1 MSILVNFER
10 AITVG
15 KTVSCSLRFWIA
27 WIPWAAG
34 FSASQAQSPA
44 MARLTL
50 IQPVGARI
58 GSTIEAVA
66 QGTDLEESSG
76 LVFSVPG
83 ITATPKEGNRFAIKV
98 ASNAPLGVCDVRFVG
113 RFGVSNPRAIEITT
127 NPSWSI
133 PATNISPTAVVSLP
147 LDTIADA
154 HVTANAVDHYG
165 VELKQGQRVIAR
177 IVSRELDSKL
187 EPILVFFNAEGR
199 ELMRARHSLLDFTAP
214 SDGNYILKVHD
225 ALYRGG
231 DDYFYRLSFLTSPYV
246 DFAIPN
252 VLRTGETNR
261 VVLVGRNLP
270 GGTLGSRTGVDRRRL
285 EERTVE
291 IVAPTSADSR
301 EVLVRRN
308 GAFIDGFNWS
318 LRDTNGQ
325 SNPIRFS
332 LTELPIITAP
342 TSASLTPISIP
353 TEYCGQFQARG
364 GLSGVQFTAK
374 KGEVAWIEVFSN
386 RLGWPTDP
394 SAVVQRLAEAKDPQ
408 AAVSWSDVLELPEL
422 DSNVGDRDFNTA
434 SLDCGGRFESPA
446 DATYRVVVRDLYN
459 LGTPNP
465 RYLYRLSVRRETP
478 DYRLVAV
485 PAQPPRPKDDNRE
498 IHPVSPVV
506 RRGGTQAIRV
516 MAFRRDG
523 FGGEIELSATGL
535 PKGVR
540 SPSSRILAG
549 QNTGLLFLTADETAA
564 GWSGFIEIS
573 GKSRIGNQTV
583 ERKSRAGSVVWH
595 LPDWNQASVESRL
608 TTGLPLSVLDT
619 EPTPVQVLVAMEKPL
634 EAPADGK
641 LAIPVRVRRNSD
653 YNAAF
658 NLKALGRPELDKS
671 KDAPVAEKGTNATV
685 ELNLAELKLPEGT
698 HWIWLQGQCAGKY
711 RKLPEAA
718 EAATLAAK
726 EADKVAT
733 EAAAAAKK
741 ATDELAALKNPTPEV
756 KVAAEK
762 RAAELD
768 TKAKAAE
775 DKKKSTAQIA
785 KDSEERAKPRD
796 VVVPVWSTPFPIKII
811 AAAKPPEK
819 K

>member
-10 AITVG
+10 AFTVG
-15 KTVSCSLRFWIA
+15 KIVSCSLRFWIA
-27 WIPWAAG
+27 WIPWVAG
-34 FSASQAQSPA
+34 YFATQAQSPA

-58 GSTIEAVA
+58 GSTIEAVV
-66 QGTDLEESSG
+66 QGSDLEDSSG
-76 LVFSVPG
+76 LMFSVPG
-83 ITATPKEGNRFAIKV
+83 ITATPKDGNRFTITV
-98 ASNAPLGVCDVRFVG
+98 ASNVPPGVCDVRFVG
-113 RFGVSNPRAIEITT
+113 RFGISNPRAFEITT

-133 PATNISPTAVVSLP
+133 PATNNSPTAVVHLP
-147 LDTIADA
+147 LNTIADA

-165 VELKQGQRVIAR
+165 VELKQGQRVLAR

-187 EPILVFFNAEGR
+187 EPVLVFFNAEGH
-199 ELMRARHSLLDFTAP
+199 ELLRARRSFLDFTAP
-214 SDGNYILKVHD
+214 SDGKYLLKVHD

-231 DDYFYRLSFLTSPYV
+231 NDYFYRLSFLTSPHV

-252 VLRTGETNR
+252 VLRAGETNR
-261 VVLVGRNLP
+261 VLLVGRNLP
-270 GGTLGSRTGVDRRRL
+270 GSTLGSRTGVDRRRL

-301 EVLVRRN
+301 EVLMKRS
-308 GAFIDGFNWS
+308 GAVIDGFNWS
-318 LRDTNGQ
+318 FRDTNGQ
-325 SNPIRFS
+325 SNPIKFS
-332 LTELPIITAP
+332 LTQFPVVTGP
-342 TSASLTPISIP
+342 TSASITPISIP

-374 KGEVAWIEVFSN
+374 KGEVAWIEVFSD

-394 SAVVQRLAEAKDPQ
+394 SAVIQRLAETKDPQ
-408 AAVSWSDVLELPEL
+408 AAASWSDVLELPEL

-434 SLDCGGRFESPA
+434 SRDCGGRFESPA

-459 LGTPNP
+459 LGTANP
-465 RYLYRLSVRRETP
+465 RYSYRLSVRRETP
-478 DYRLVAV
+478 DFRLVAI

-498 IHPVSPVV
+498 IHPVSPIV

-516 MAFRRDG
+516 VAFRRDG
-523 FGGEIELSATGL
+523 FGGEIELNAIGL
-535 PKGVR
+535 PKGVK
-540 SPSSRILAG
+540 SPSGRILPG
-549 QNTGLLFLTADETAA
+549 QNTGWLFLTADETVA

-573 GKSRIGNQTV
+573 GKSHIGNQTI

-595 LPDWNQASVESRL
+595 LPDWDQASVESRL
-608 TTGLPLSVLDT
+608 TTSLPLSILDS

-641 LAIPVRVRRNSD
+641 LSIPVRVRRNGD

-671 KDAPVAEKGTNATV
+671 KEAPVAEKGTNATV

-718 EAATLAAK
+718 EVATLAAK
-726 EADKVAT
+726 EADKVAA
-733 EAAAAAKK
+733 EAVAASKK

-756 KVAAEK
+756 KAAAEK
-762 RAAELD
+762 RAAEFD
-768 TKAKAAE
+768 AKAKAAE
-775 DKKKSTAQIA
+775 DKKKATAQIA

-796 VVVPVWSTPFPIKII
+796 VVVPIWSTPFPIKIV